1 VIDVAIGKTAASPVA
16 LNGTT
21 TFTLNVTNVGT
32 TVAQDVQVSDPA
44 PAGVTY
50 TGAQPQAGVTCSVQP
65 TAVTCSRAGALAPGQ
80 SFQVVI
86 TGTAKQTGTS
96 TNISTVSAS
105 GGAETN
111 LANNTA
117 SAAVVVLAPST
128 PPQPRAQPK
137 PKPKPTAKV
146 KPAVCTTMD
155 ILQEVVRAGNN
166 TTLTIRIASVGK
178 SPAGTKILLV
188 GPGIR
193 KVVTAGAR
201 GTVST
206 TIRASRP
213 GLITATVRG
222 PKGCVSAD
230 RVGAIG
236 ALTPPVTG

>member
-1 VIDVAIGKTAASPVA
+1 VIDVAIGKTATSPIA
-16 LNGTT
+16 LNGTV
-21 TFTLNVTNVGT
+21 TFTLTVTNVGT

-44 PAGVTY
+44 PAGITY
-50 TGAQPQAGVTCSVQP
+50 TGAQPQAGVTCSVQ
-65 TAVTCSRAGALAPGQ
+65 AALVTCSRPGALPAGQ

-86 TGTAKQTGTS
+86 TGTATQTGTLAN
-96 TNISTVSAS
+96 TATVTAA
-105 GGAETN
+105 GGSEAN

-117 SAAVVVLAPST
+117 SAAPVVLAPST
-128 PPQPRAQPK
+128 PPRPKAQ
-137 PKPKPTAKV
+137 PKPKPTAKA
-146 KPAVCTTMD
+146 KPALCTTMD
-155 ILQEVVRAGNN
+155 ILQEVVRAGNS
-166 TTLTIRIASVGK
+166 TRLTIRIASVGK
-178 SPAGTKILLV
+178 SPAGTKILVV

-193 KVVTAGAR
+193 KIVTAKAS

-222 PKGCVSAD
+222 QKGCVSAD